1 LTPILNG
8 SAGGILLFGDI
19 NGDGKEDF
27 IKATG
32 AVNVTVYPYLANSS
46 GGFTAQP
53 AKTLASCNPDTW
65 GVALGDIDGDGWA
78 DIVSAGV
85 GNRVHAYL
93 SNGDGTFGSAHTTIW
108 STIGVNT
115 IFLADLNGD
124 GKADLLK
131 YHNERVPPPQVPGNG
146 LIYAG
151 LSNGDGYFGN
161 PVSSD
166 LPTVSNFNPSLHANK
181 YTVSMGD
188 VNGDGIPDLYS
199 HSNVLFNFPP
209 GMSANVYGVL
219 IGNGSGG
226 FDSTYFYHELNQNSL
241 GTGKVADVNG
251 DGLAD
256 LIFGGNGPM
265 AVFLS
270 TGTGMAS
277 PYYMP
282 FSFPNFAMSDLN
294 DDGITDMILESSGN
308 NYFFSF
314 SDWPIAAGG
323 PTGTNPIILA
333 DINGDGRADIIKY
346 NGTSISYSMA
356 NGDNAGAGDQIELI
370 TNPLGGETNITY
382 GNNTD
387 ILNNMV
393 PFELHPVM
401 DIQADDGYNIS
412 LTSYAY
418 SGTYYNYE
426 ERDFRGFGTVIQ
438 TNPDATTVTTTY
450 EQLDDYKKG
459 RPLQVD
465 MKNPSGTILKRVALT
480 WGTYPETGT
489 SIRN

>member
-1 LTPILNG
+1 
-8 SAGGILLFGDI
+8 
-19 NGDGKEDF
+19 
-27 IKATG
+27 
-32 AVNVTVYPYLANSS
+32 VNVTVYPYLANSS
-46 GGFTAQP
+46 GGFSAQP
-53 AKTLASCNPDTW
+53 YKNLAGCGNQDYMS
-65 GVALGDIDGDGWA
+65 VALGDIDGDGYA
-78 DIVSAGV
+78 DIVSNG
-85 GNRVHAYL
+85 GLSQVHAYL
-93 SNGDGTFGSAHTTIW
+93 SNGDGTFGSAYTTTW
-108 STIGVNT
+108 SGFYAATI
-115 IFLADLNGD
+115 ILADLNGD

-131 YHNERVPPPQVPGNG
+131 YLKVPLPPGVIPGYVPDNTI
-146 LIYAG
+146 IYAG
-151 LSNGDGYFGN
+151 LSNGNGTFGA

-166 LPTVSNFNPSLHANK
+166 LPTVSNFNPSLHVNN

-323 PTGTNPIILA
+323 PTGTDAIMLA

-356 NGDNAGAGDQIELI
+356 DGDNAGDQIDLI
-370 TNPLGGETNITY
+370 INPLGGETSITY

-387 ILNNMV
+387 ISNNMV

-401 DIQADDGYNIS
+401 GIQIDDGYNAIS

-418 SGTYYNYE
+418 SGGYYD
-426 ERDFRGFGTVIQ
+426 R
-438 TNPDATTVTTTY
+438 
-450 EQLDDYKKG
+450 
-459 RPLQVD
+459 
-465 MKNPSGTILKRVALT
+465 
-480 WGTYPETGT
+480 
-489 SIRN
+489 